1 MVHLLFTVKMLI
13 FLQKEGH
20 SKLLL
25 VQYKKLTS
33 NHGPQ
38 TFVAV
43 RLKVILA
50 GAVVTY
56 IYEWGLGSRCVT
68 RPRCLPLCAYSMYSG
83 TSVD

>member
-1 MVHLLFTVKMLI
+1 MLI

-20 SKLLL
+20 SNLLL
-25 VQYKKLTS
+25 FVQYKKLTS

-50 GAVVTY
+50 VVTY
-56 IYEWGLGSRCVT
+56 IYEWGLGHRSHPVCH
-68 RPRCLPLCAYSMYSG
+68 CAHCTVCYYMY
-83 TSVD
+83 TM